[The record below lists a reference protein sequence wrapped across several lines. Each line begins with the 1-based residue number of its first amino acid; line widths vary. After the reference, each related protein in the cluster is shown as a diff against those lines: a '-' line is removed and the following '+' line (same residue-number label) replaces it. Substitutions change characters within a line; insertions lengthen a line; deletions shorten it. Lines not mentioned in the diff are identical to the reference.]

1 MAISKRQ
8 QQQRRST
15 LRPHPAR
22 DQIVDAMRSYGQP
35 ISPTRLAEVTG
46 NTLGS
51 VAYHVRTLLA
61 AGVVELAEEGRVR
74 GAVEHFYA
82 LVPDNEAEINDPL
95 VGPAEALRRADAARG
110 PERLP
115 PARPAGRRGPRA
127 DAEAAGHDA
136 PEGAAHHPR
145 DRQARGQRRVV
156 PARRRPALQRR
167 VRSFRVVTHCSRR
180 CAFGL
185 LGPRAEKL

>member
-1 MAISKRQ
+1 MASAREQQKR
-8 QQQRRST
+8 RKT

-51 VAYHVRTLLA
+51 IAYHVRTLLA

-95 VGPAEALRRADAARG
+95 VGLQKLCGVLTLPTGENGYPQPIPLDDEGRAQMQKLLDTM
-110 PERLP
+110 
-115 PARPAGRRGPRA
+115 RPKVQRIVRETAKRT
-127 DAEAAGHDA
+127 AAG
-136 PEGAAHHPR
+136 
-145 DRQARGQRRVV
+145 
-156 PARRRPALQRR
+156 
-167 VRSFRVVTHCSRR
+167 
-180 CAFGL
+180 
-185 LGPRAEKL
+185 K

>member
-1 MAISKRQ
+1 MASAREQQKR
-8 QQQRRST
+8 RKT

-82 LVPDNEAEINDPL
+82 LVPDTEAEMNDPL
-95 VGPAEALRRADAARG
+95 VGLQKLCGVLTLPTGENGYPEPVLLDDEARAKMQKLLDAMRPKVQRIVRETAKRAAAR
-110 PERLP
+110 
-115 PARPAGRRGPRA
+115 
-127 DAEAAGHDA
+127 
-136 PEGAAHHPR
+136 
-145 DRQARGQRRVV
+145 
-156 PARRRPALQRR
+156 
-167 VRSFRVVTHCSRR
+167 
-180 CAFGL
+180 
-185 LGPRAEKL
+185 K

>member
-1 MAISKRQ
+1 MANSKRQ

-51 VAYHVRTLLA
+51 VAYHVRTLLG
-61 AGVVELAEEGRVR
+61 AGVVTLAEEGRVR

-82 LVPDNEAEINDPL
+82 LVPDNEADLNDPVIGL
-95 VGPAEALRRADAARG
+95 QKLCGVLTLPVSKGGYPQPIALDA
-110 PERLP
+110 
-115 PARPAGRRGPRA
+115 
-127 DAEAAGHDA
+127 
-136 PEGAAHHPR
+136 
-145 DRQARGQRRVV
+145 QARSE
-156 PARRRPALQRR
+156 L
-167 VRSFRVVTHCSRR
+167 
-180 CAFGL
+180 
-185 LGPRAEKL
+185 EKLLNGLRPKVQRIVRDTAKRSAAA

>member
-1 MAISKRQ
+1 MTTSKRQ

-51 VAYHVRTLLA
+51 VAYHVRTLLG
-61 AGVVELAEEGRVR
+61 AGVVTLAEEGRVR

-82 LVPDNEAEINDPL
+82 LVPDNEADLNDPIIGL
-95 VGPAEALRRADAARG
+95 QKLCGALTLPLSNGGYPQPIVLDPQARSELEKLLKGLRPKVQRIVRETAKRAEA
-110 PERLP
+110 
-115 PARPAGRRGPRA
+115 
-127 DAEAAGHDA
+127 
-136 PEGAAHHPR
+136 
-145 DRQARGQRRVV
+145 
-156 PARRRPALQRR
+156 
-167 VRSFRVVTHCSRR
+167 T
-180 CAFGL
+180 
-185 LGPRAEKL
+185 

>member
-1 MAISKRQ
+1 MATTKRQ

-51 VAYHVRTLLA
+51 VAYHVRTLLG
-61 AGVVELAEEGRVR
+61 AGVVTLAEEGRVR

-82 LVPDNEAEINDPL
+82 LVPDNEADLNDPVIGL
-95 VGPAEALRRADAARG
+95 QKLCGALTLPTGNGGYPQPIALDA
-110 PERLP
+110 
-115 PARPAGRRGPRA
+115 
-127 DAEAAGHDA
+127 
-136 PEGAAHHPR
+136 
-145 DRQARGQRRVV
+145 QARGE
-156 PARRRPALQRR
+156 LEK
-167 VRSFRVVTHCSRR
+167 
-180 CAFGL
+180 L
-185 LGPRAEKL
+185 LGTLRPKVQRIVRETAKRSAAA

>member
-1 MAISKRQ
+1 MASAREQQKR
-8 QQQRRST
+8 RKT

-95 VGPAEALRRADAARG
+95 VGLQKLCG
-110 PERLP
+110 VLTLP
-115 PARPAGRRGPRA
+115 TGENGYPQPVPL
-127 DAEAAGHDA
+127 DAEARAQMQKILDTMR
-136 PEGAAHHPR
+136 PKV
-145 DRQARGQRRVV
+145 QRI
-156 PARRRPALQRR
+156 
-167 VRSFRVVTHCSRR
+167 VRETAKRT
-180 CAFGL
+180 ATG
-185 LGPRAEKL
+185 

>member
-1 MAISKRQ
+1 MTTSKRQ

-51 VAYHVRTLLA
+51 VAYHVRTLLG
-61 AGVVELAEEGRVR
+61 AGVVTLAEEGRVR

-82 LVPDNEAEINDPL
+82 LVPDNEADLNDPVIGL
-95 VGPAEALRRADAARG
+95 QKLCGALTLPVTNGGYPQPIVLDTQARTELEKLLKG
-110 PERLP
+110 L
-115 PARPAGRRGPRA
+115 RPKVQRIVRETAKR
-127 DAEAAGHDA
+127 AEAA
-136 PEGAAHHPR
+136 
-145 DRQARGQRRVV
+145 
-156 PARRRPALQRR
+156 
-167 VRSFRVVTHCSRR
+167 
-180 CAFGL
+180 
-185 LGPRAEKL
+185 

>member
-1 MAISKRQ
+1 MAITKRQ
-8 QQQRRST
+8 QQQRRKT

-61 AGVVELAEEGRVR
+61 AGVVVLAQEGRVR

-82 LVPDNEAEINDPL
+82 LVPDNEADLNDPVIGL
-95 VGPAEALRRADAARG
+95 QKLCGALTLPA
-110 PERLP
+110 
-115 PARPAGRRGPRA
+115 
-127 DAEAAGHDA
+127 AAGGYPQPIALDT
-136 PEGAAHHPR
+136 
-145 DRQARGQRRVV
+145 QARGE
-156 PARRRPALQRR
+156 L
-167 VRSFRVVTHCSRR
+167 
-180 CAFGL
+180 
-185 LGPRAEKL
+185 EKLLSTLRPKVQRIVRETAKRSAAA

>member
-1 MAISKRQ
+1 MASAREQQKR
-8 QQQRRST
+8 RKT

-82 LVPDNEAEINDPL
+82 LVPDSEAELNDPL
-95 VGPAEALRRADAARG
+95 VGLQKLCGVLTLPTADGGYPQPVPLDTEARAQMQKLLDTLRPKVQRIVRETAKRT
-110 PERLP
+110 
-115 PARPAGRRGPRA
+115 
-127 DAEAAGHDA
+127 AAG
-136 PEGAAHHPR
+136 
-145 DRQARGQRRVV
+145 
-156 PARRRPALQRR
+156 
-167 VRSFRVVTHCSRR
+167 
-180 CAFGL
+180 
-185 LGPRAEKL
+185 

>member
-1 MAISKRQ
+1 MASTRQ
-8 QQQRRST
+8 QLQRRKT

-61 AGVVELAEEGRVR
+61 AGVVSLAEEGRVR

-82 LVPDNEAEINDPL
+82 LVPETETDLNDPL
-95 VGPAEALRRADAARG
+95 VGLQKLCGVLTLPSEAGGYPQPIALDDQARAQLQKLLDALRPKVQRIVRETAKRATATG
-110 PERLP
+110 
-115 PARPAGRRGPRA
+115 
-127 DAEAAGHDA
+127 
-136 PEGAAHHPR
+136 
-145 DRQARGQRRVV
+145 
-156 PARRRPALQRR
+156 
-167 VRSFRVVTHCSRR
+167 
-180 CAFGL
+180 
-185 LGPRAEKL
+185 